1 MVMKTELGFKRK
13 AVTES
18 WIKFHITIEN
28 EQTSA

>member
-1 MVMKTELGFKRK
+1 MKIVLGFKRE

-28 EQTSA
+28 EKTCG

>member
-1 MVMKTELGFKRK
+1 MAMKTVLGFKIE

-28 EQTSA
+28 EQSCG